1 MFRDAGMWQNHFD
14 WYSYDVFCWCSYH
27 SVQYVLQIF
36 LYFSNVFE
44 EQSDSDSNTNADK
57 AARSKGLVRT
67 MSEKNLDRLGLG
79 GRSLTERPAAK
90 SSYIA
95 VQVEGLCSN
104 APWHKD
110 DSDDDRWS
118 FVLPKQPQ
126 TTSKLKL
133 RAFHQIQRTLQAIEP
148 SPSTP
153 IGLSRPSPTTG
164 LDPQLGSQRSAPW
177 ETCVVRCILYV

>member
-1 MFRDAGMWQNHFD
+1 M
-14 WYSYDVFCWCSYH
+14 
-27 SVQYVLQIF
+27 LQIF

-95 VQVEGLCSN
+95 VPVEGLCSN
-104 APWHKD
+104 A
-110 DSDDDRWS
+110 S
-118 FVLPKQPQ
+118 
-126 TTSKLKL
+126 
-133 RAFHQIQRTLQAIEP
+133 
-148 SPSTP
+148 
-153 IGLSRPSPTTG
+153 
-164 LDPQLGSQRSAPW
+164 
-177 ETCVVRCILYV
+177 